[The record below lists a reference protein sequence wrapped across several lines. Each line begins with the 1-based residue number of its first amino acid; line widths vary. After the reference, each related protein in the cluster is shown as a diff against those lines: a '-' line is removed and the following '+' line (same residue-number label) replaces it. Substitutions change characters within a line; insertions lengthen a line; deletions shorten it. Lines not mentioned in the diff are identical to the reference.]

1 MGDASARAVWAMVR
15 EQFRLAERTAAMTA
29 QVLVPRTQKSRP
41 EAAEESLMNFEKQS
55 SNKQL
60 ENEL

>member
-29 QVLVPRTQKSRP
+29 QALVPHAQKSRP
-41 EAAEESLMNFEKQS
+41 EAAKDFMN
-55 SNKQL
+55 
-60 ENEL
+60 ENFQGTPV